1 LIHKDLEKT
10 AVIGIVASPEREF
23 VFTDQDFETIRSQL
37 YAHAGIALSDY
48 KKDMVY
54 NRLVRRIRTLSLD
67 GFSAY
72 FSYLKSNVGEFP
84 LFINALTTNLT
95 AFFRESHHFEF
106 LKQVVIPDVAAS
118 GSQRIRIWSAGCS
131 MGEEPYSLAMALSTT
146 DIDLREWD
154 MKILA
159 TDIDSD
165 VLEIAQTGM
174 YGADRI
180 DAMPQVFQ
188 TRFFRK
194 GRGQY
199 SGMVKIAD
207 ELRGMVTFKELNLM
221 HSWPMKGPLDVIFC
235 RNVMIYFDKETQK
248 LLLNRMADLL
258 KPGGFLF
265 VGHSE
270 SPFRLTDRFKLIG
283 NTIYQKDY

>member
-1 LIHKDLEKT
+1 M
-10 AVIGIVASPEREF
+10 AVIGMNVSPEREF

-37 YAHAGIALSDY
+37 YKHAGIALSDY

-54 NRLVRRIRTLSLD
+54 NRLVRRIRVLSL
-67 GFSAY
+67 GSFSAY
-72 FSYLKSNVGEFP
+72 FSYLASNVGEFP

-106 LKQVVIPDVAAS
+106 LKQVVIPDVDA
-118 GSQRIRIWSAGCS
+118 GGLQRIRIWSAGCS
-131 MGEEPYSLAMALSTT
+131 MGEEPYSLAMALRTT

-154 MKILA
+154 IKILA

-174 YGADRI
+174 YGVDRI
-180 DAMPQVFQ
+180 DAMPPVFK

-207 ELRGMVTFKELNLM
+207 ELKEMITFKELNLM
-221 HSWPMKGPLDVIFC
+221 HSWPMKGPLDAIFC